1 MLVLYRHLFITGEE
15 SDGRDGELDNT
26 NGGEDNAS
34 VADSSILQA
43 QKSQTPSLPAS
54 SCAAVLLAN
63 EKALER
69 RFDARISSPIWRPR
83 ILLLWYIAD
92 QLALNHADEGIDIDS
107 RSLIES
113 FRPDQYICI
122 KLTDVT
128 CEMTYLLKN
137 VSGSKYKTT

>member
-1 MLVLYRHLFITGEE
+1 MLDLYWHLVITGEE

-54 SCAAVLLAN
+54 SCAAALLAN

-69 RFDARISSPIWRPR
+69 SSPIWRPR
-83 ILLLWYIAD
+83 ILLLW
-92 QLALNHADEGIDIDS
+92 
-107 RSLIES
+107 
-113 FRPDQYICI
+113 
-122 KLTDVT
+122 
-128 CEMTYLLKN
+128 
-137 VSGSKYKTT
+137 